1 MDAVGLTFP
10 LPGCAA
16 KQDSPHIDLVSVGLR
31 LSQRAKAGRLTR
43 EGQLSKADV
52 ACTAEWSRVSAA
64 SC

>member
-43 EGQLSKADV
+43 EGQPQQSGRGV
-52 ACTAEWSRVSAA
+52 HC
-64 SC
+64 